1 MESTT
6 TDNIISVQGKFDDA
20 MIIAGIK
27 AFGRIVDFWG
37 LKNSA
42 AAEILDVE
50 PRTWTR
56 MKSGAWSGKLTH
68 DQTLRLSAII
78 GLYKGLHLY
87 FSDALA
93 DKWFAL
99 PNSGPP
105 FMGRPP
111 LEYVRK
117 GGLPALIATRN
128 YVDALRGG
136 L

>member
-1 MESTT
+1 MEITT
-6 TDNIISVQGKFDDA
+6 HTDIVVPRENSDDA
-20 MIIAGIK
+20 MILAGIK
-27 AFGRIVDFWG
+27 AFAKIVELWE

-42 AAEILDVE
+42 AADILDVE

-56 MKSGAWSGKLTH
+56 MKGGAWSGKLTQ
-68 DQTLRLSAII
+68 DQTLRLSAVI

-93 DKWFAL
+93 DRWFNL

-105 FMGRPP
+105 FMGRAP
-111 LEYVRK
+111 LDYVRK
-117 GGLPALIATRN
+117 GGLPALIATRG